1 MNSQE
6 KLITIKGI
14 FLNIGKQMLETSYT
28 LNLGQLLKVALE
40 LKRYLWQKLKLEKIQ
55 NVSRATT
62 YKQVG
67 SLVLELGITIVAIDN
82 HMVVIQVHI
91 GKNTIEDVLLDGG
104 FGINIITKQL
114 KLRLGLLKPKPTPY
128 NLRIIEIALED
139 KVYSKM
145 YYSHQPWNVIMDET
159 PTKIKA
165 QEF

>member
-1 MNSQE
+1 
-6 KLITIKGI
+6 
-14 FLNIGKQMLETSYT
+14 
-28 LNLGQLLKVALE
+28 
-40 LKRYLWQKLKLEKIQ
+40 
-55 NVSRATT
+55 
-62 YKQVG
+62 
-67 SLVLELGITIVAIDN
+67 
-82 HMVVIQVHI
+82 MVVIQVHI